1 VSSLAS
7 SLVRE
12 RQEDI
17 DMRKIIDERRKM
29 LQRKAEQLAI
39 LKAKED
45 AERLVKEMEEQ
56 ARLKKEQ
63 EDA

>member
-1 VSSLAS
+1 
-7 SLVRE
+7 
-12 RQEDI
+12 
-17 DMRKIIDERRKM
+17 MRKIMDERRKM

-45 AERLVKEMEEQ
+45 AELLLRKMEDQ
-56 ARLKKEQ
+56 ARLKKEE

>member
-1 VSSLAS
+1 
-7 SLVRE
+7 
-12 RQEDI
+12 
-17 DMRKIIDERRKM
+17 M

-45 AERLVKEMEEQ
+45 AERQVREMEEQ